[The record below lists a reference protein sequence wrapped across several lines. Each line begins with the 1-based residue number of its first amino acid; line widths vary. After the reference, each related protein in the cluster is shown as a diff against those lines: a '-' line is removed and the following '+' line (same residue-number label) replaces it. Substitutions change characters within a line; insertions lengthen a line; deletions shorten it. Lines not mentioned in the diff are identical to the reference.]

1 MASLFDSLSSA
12 INPEIVSALGKA
24 LGADTSAINQGLAA
38 AAPLLM
44 GSMAKMASTP
54 TGAESLIKMLPQDT
68 GGLLGSFGSLTTLIS
83 NLFSG
88 GPTGNSMLSSLL
100 GPGLNAIGG
109 SLTKAL
115 GFNVMPL
122 LGMAAPALLGLVG
135 KAVQSDKLDSTG
147 LAELLKRETGQYTAN
162 PVNGATMKLVNEAMA
177 AGDKA
182 ATTIGTYGTEWS
194 KVAAAPVAALL
205 AVSSSDLDGPFDTMK
220 EIKAAQAALLEATKA
235 APAGSILSAAFGGG
249 LTQDALKSIRAT
261 AKDRDELARLI
272 ADATAAV
279 KQRSPGELEA
289 FKAAIRSIGK
299 ATAEAAK
306 EGGIFGIGGTLVSDD
321 EKAALARIEAAM
333 A

>member
-44 GSMAKMASTP
+44 GSMSKMASTP
-54 TGAESLIKMLPQDT
+54 TGAESLLKILPQDT
-68 GGLLGSFGSLTTLIS
+68 GGLLGGFGNLTSLIS

-88 GPTGNSMLSSLL
+88 GQTGNSMLSSLM

-115 GFNVMPL
+115 GFDVMPL
-122 LGMAAPALLGLVG
+122 LGMAAPALMGLIS
-135 KAVQSDKLDSTG
+135 KAVQSDKLDPTG
-147 LAELLKRETGQYTAN
+147 LADLLKRETAQFTGDPAN
-162 PVNGATMKLVNEAMA
+162 SATMKLVNEAMA

-182 ATTIGTYGTEWS
+182 AAAIDSYGADWS
-194 KVAAAPVAALL
+194 KVAAAPVAAML

-220 EIKAAQAALLEATKA
+220 EVKAAQAALLEATKA

-249 LTQDALKSIRAT
+249 LTQDALKSIRAM
-261 AKDRDELARLI
+261 AKDRDTLTRLI

-289 FKAAIRSIGK
+289 FKATIRSIGK

-321 EKAALARIEAAM
+321 EKAALAQIEAAM

>member
-1 MASLFDSLSSA
+1 MASLFESLSSA

-24 LGADTSAINQGLAA
+24 LGADTSAINQGLSA

-44 GSMAKMASTP
+44 GGMSKMASTP
-54 TGAESLIKMLPQDT
+54 SGAESLLKMLPQDT
-68 GGLLGSFGSLTTLIS
+68 GTFGGFGSLTSLIS

-88 GPTGNSMLSSLL
+88 GAATGGGMLSSLM

-122 LGMAAPALLGLVG
+122 IGMVAPALMGLVS
-135 KAVQSDKLDSTG
+135 KAVQTDKLDANG
-147 LAELLKRETGQYTAN
+147 LGERLKRETTQFAADPAN
-162 PVNGATMKLVNEAMA
+162 AATMKLVNEAVA

-182 ATTIGTYGTEWS
+182 AAVIGSYGADWN
-194 KVAAAPVAALL
+194 KVAAAPVAALM

-220 EIKAAQAALLEATKA
+220 EVKAAQAALLEATKA
-235 APAGSILSAAFGGG
+235 APAGSVLAAAFGGG
-249 LTQDALKSIRAT
+249 VTESALKSVREL
-261 AKDRDELARLI
+261 AKDRDALTRVI

-279 KQRSPGELEA
+279 KERSPGELDA
-289 FKAAIRSIGK
+289 FKATIRSIGK

-306 EGGIFGIGGTLVSDD
+306 EGGFFGSGGTLVSDD
-321 EKAALARIEAAM
+321 EKAALAKIEAAM

>member
-44 GSMAKMASTP
+44 GSMSKMASTP
-54 TGAESLIKMLPQDT
+54 TGAESLLKMLPQDT
-68 GGLLGSFGSLTTLIS
+68 GGLLGGFGNLTSLIS

-88 GPTGNSMLSSLL
+88 EQTGNTMLSSLM

-122 LGMAAPALLGLVG
+122 LGMATPALMGLVS
-135 KAVQSDKLDSTG
+135 KAVQSDKLDPTG
-147 LAELLKRETGQYTAN
+147 LADLLKRETTQFTGDPAN
-162 PVNGATMKLVNEAMA
+162 SATMKLVNEAMA

-182 ATTIGTYGTEWS
+182 AAAIDSYGADWS
-194 KVAAAPVAALL
+194 KVAAAPVAAML

-220 EIKAAQAALLEATKA
+220 EVKAAQAALLEATKA

-249 LTQDALKSIRAT
+249 LTQDALKSIRAM
-261 AKDRDELARLI
+261 AKDRETLTRLI

-289 FKAAIRSIGK
+289 FKATIRSIGK

>member
-1 MASLFDSLSSA
+1 MASLFESLSSA

-24 LGADTSAINQGLAA
+24 LGTDPAAINQGLSA

-44 GSMAKMASTP
+44 GGMTKMASTP
-54 TGAESLIKMLPQDT
+54 SGAESLQKMLPQDT
-68 GGLLGSFGSLTTLIS
+68 SGLLGGFGSLTSLIS

-88 GPTGNSMLSSLL
+88 GATGNSMLSSLL
-100 GPGLNAIGG
+100 GPGINAIGG

-122 LGMAAPALLGLVG
+122 LAMAAPALMGLIS
-135 KAVQSDKLDSTG
+135 KTAQTDKLDSNG
-147 LAELLKRETGQYTAN
+147 LAELLKRETTQFTGDPAN
-162 PVNGATMKLVNEAMA
+162 AATMKLVNEAMA

-182 ATTIGTYGTEWS
+182 TTVIASYGADWN

-220 EIKAAQAALLEATKA
+220 EVKAAQAALLETTKT
-235 APAGSILSAAFGGG
+235 APTGSVLAAAFGGG
-249 LTQDALKSIRAT
+249 LTESALKSVREM
-261 AKDRDELARLI
+261 AKDRDALTRVI

-289 FKAAIRSIGK
+289 FKATIRSIGK

-306 EGGIFGIGGTLVSDD
+306 EGGFLGIGGTLVSDE
-321 EKAALARIEAAM
+321 EKAAIAKIEAAM

>member
-44 GSMAKMASTP
+44 GGMTKMASTP
-54 TGAESLIKMLPQDT
+54 AGAESLLKMLPQDT
-68 GGLLGSFGSLTTLIS
+68 GGLLGRFGSLTSLIS

-88 GPTGNSMLSSLL
+88 GQTGNSMLSSLL

-122 LGMAAPALLGLVG
+122 LGMAAPALLGLVS
-135 KAVQSDKLDSTG
+135 KAVQTDKLDPTG
-147 LAELLKRETGQYTAN
+147 LADLLKRETTQFTGDPAN
-162 PVNGATMKLVNEAMA
+162 MATMKLVNEAMA

-182 ATTIGTYGTEWS
+182 VTAIGSYGAEWS
-194 KVAAAPVAALL
+194 KVAAAPVAALM

-220 EIKAAQAALLEATKA
+220 EVKAAQAALLEATKA

-249 LTQDALKSIRAT
+249 LTQDALKSIRAM
-261 AKDRDELARLI
+261 AKDRDALTRLI

-279 KQRSPGELEA
+279 KKHSPSELEA
-289 FKAAIRSIGK
+289 FKATIRSIGK

-321 EKAALARIEAAM
+321 EKAALAKIEAAI

>member
-1 MASLFDSLSSA
+1 
-12 INPEIVSALGKA
+12 
-24 LGADTSAINQGLAA
+24 
-38 AAPLLM
+38 M
-44 GSMAKMASTP
+44 G
-54 TGAESLIKMLPQDT
+54 G
-68 GGLLGSFGSLTTLIS
+68 FGSLTSLIS

-100 GPGLNAIGG
+100 GPGVNAIGA

-115 GFNVMPL
+115 GFNVTPL
-122 LGMAAPALLGLVG
+122 LGMAAPALMGLVS
-135 KAVQSDKLDSTG
+135 KAVQADKLDSTG
-147 LAELLKRETGQYTAN
+147 LADMLKRETAQFTGDPA
-162 PVNGATMKLVNEAMA
+162 NGATMKLVNEALA

-182 ATTIGTYGTEWS
+182 ATAIGSYGAEWS
-194 KVAAAPVAALL
+194 KVAAAPVAALM

-220 EIKAAQAALLEATKA
+220 EVKAAQAALLEATKA

-249 LTQDALKSIRAT
+249 LTQDALKSIRAM
-261 AKDRDELARLI
+261 AKDRDALTRLI

-289 FKAAIRSIGK
+289 FKATIRSIGK

-321 EKAALARIEAAM
+321 EKTALAQIEAAM

>member
-1 MASLFDSLSSA
+1 MASLFESLSSA

-44 GSMAKMASTP
+44 GSMTKMASTP
-54 TGAESLIKMLPQDT
+54 TGAESLLKMLPQDT
-68 GGLLGSFGSLTTLIS
+68 GGLLGGFGSLTSLIS

-122 LGMAAPALLGLVG
+122 LGMAAPALLGLVS
-135 KAVQSDKLDSTG
+135 KAVQTDKLDPTG
-147 LAELLKRETGQYTAN
+147 LAELLKRETGQFTAN
-162 PVNGATMKLVNEAMA
+162 PANVATMKLVNEAMA

-182 ATTIGTYGTEWS
+182 ATAIGSYGAEWN
-194 KVAAAPVAALL
+194 KVAAAPVTAML

-220 EIKAAQAALLEATKA
+220 EVKAAQAALLEATKA

-249 LTQDALKSIRAT
+249 LTQDALKSIRAM
-261 AKDRDELARLI
+261 AKDRDALTRLI

-289 FKAAIRSIGK
+289 FKATIRSIGK

-321 EKAALARIEAAM
+321 EKAALAKIEAAM

>member
-1 MASLFDSLSSA
+1 MASLFESLSSA

-44 GSMAKMASTP
+44 GSMTKMASTP
-54 TGAESLIKMLPQDT
+54 SGAESLLKLLPQDS
-68 GGLLGSFGSLTTLIS
+68 GGLLGGFGSLTSLIS

-88 GPTGNSMLSSLL
+88 GPTGNSLLSSLM

-122 LGMAAPALLGLVG
+122 LGMAAPALMGLIS
-135 KAVQSDKLDSTG
+135 KSVQMDKLDPNG
-147 LAELLKRETGQYTAN
+147 LAELLKRETGQFTAN
-162 PVNGATMKLVNEAMA
+162 PANAATMKLVNEAMA

-182 ATTIGTYGTEWS
+182 AAVIGAYGADWN
-194 KVAAAPVAALL
+194 KVAVAPVAALL

-220 EIKAAQAALLEATKA
+220 EVKAAQAALLAATQA
-235 APAGSILSAAFGGG
+235 APAGSVLAAAFGGG
-249 LTQDALKSIRAT
+249 LTESALKSVREM
-261 AKDRDELARLI
+261 AKDRDALTRLI

-279 KQRSPGELEA
+279 KQRSPGDLEA
-289 FKAAIRSIGK
+289 FKATIRSIGK

-306 EGGIFGIGGTLVSDD
+306 EGGFLGIGGTLVSDD

>member
-1 MASLFDSLSSA
+1 MASLFESLSSA
-12 INPEIVSALGKA
+12 MNPEIVSALGKA
-24 LGADTSAINQGLAA
+24 LGADTSAINQGLSA

-44 GSMAKMASTP
+44 GSMSKMASTP
-54 TGAESLIKMLPQDT
+54 SGAESLLKMLPQDT
-68 GGLLGSFGSLTTLIS
+68 GTFGGFGSLTSLIS

-100 GPGLNAIGG
+100 GPGANAIGG
-109 SLTKAL
+109 ALTKAL

-122 LGMAAPALLGLVG
+122 LGMAAPALMGLIS
-135 KAVQSDKLDSTG
+135 KAVQTDKLDANG
-147 LAELLKRETGQYTAN
+147 LAELLKRETTQFSGNPAN
-162 PVNGATMKLVNEAMA
+162 AATMKLVNEAMA

-182 ATTIGTYGTEWS
+182 ATVVGSYGADWN
-194 KVAAAPVAALL
+194 KVAAAPVAALM

-220 EIKAAQAALLEATKA
+220 EVKAAQAALLEATKA
-235 APAGSILSAAFGGG
+235 APAGSVLAAAFGGG
-249 LTQDALKSIRAT
+249 LTESALKSVREM
-261 AKDRDELARLI
+261 AKDRDALTRMI

-279 KQRSPGELEA
+279 KQRSPGELDA

-306 EGGIFGIGGTLVSDD
+306 EGGFLGIGGTLVSDE
-321 EKAALARIEAAM
+321 EKAALAKIEAAM